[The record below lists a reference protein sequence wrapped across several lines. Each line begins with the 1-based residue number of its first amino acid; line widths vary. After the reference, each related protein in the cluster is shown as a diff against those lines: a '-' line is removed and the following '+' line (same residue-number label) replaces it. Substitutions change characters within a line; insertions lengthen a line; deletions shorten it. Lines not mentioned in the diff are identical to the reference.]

1 MNRTIR
7 RTRIQSAVVGMTI
20 ALWTIAS
27 GLAAPSTNGLRALV
41 AGHAVSATG
50 SAAPPPNAPI
60 DSMYSAIERLAEALH
75 AVTLPNASGGMP
87 RLRGYID
94 AEKLSDEVLGIA
106 STLRDQDALTA
117 ASQTIVSGPDDG
129 RAGVLAD
136 LLGHFSEFSAILDRL
151 DGAQHGNDAQS
162 RFNALVD
169 LARLLDVEPKDKPAH
184 KFNPGTVPGQLA
196 DKKKVREPLQT
207 AAEFQT
213 AVAPNT
219 VAVASTDPPTA
230 SDLSETVEVQLTA
243 NISAQAQQLG
253 NDPVAIRNWV
263 YNNIDFV
270 PSFGSTQ
277 NSQRTLLARRGNAF
291 DTSSLL
297 IALLRAAGIPARY
310 VYGTVDLPVDKVRNW
325 LGDLPDANA
334 AADLLVKCGIP
345 TIVVTVGG
353 TIQFL
358 RIEHVWVEAY
368 VDFSPSRGARNR
380 APDTWVP
387 MDVSFKAYTSTP
399 ALPVVDHVS
408 FNASTA
414 QAAMLSGARQGANW
428 ITGISP
434 AAVEGVND
442 QITQQVASYLATQS
456 VSDAA
461 SVFGKRSITLDN
473 SPILAG
479 TLPYAI
485 KSAQTYRYDALP
497 ANLQQAISVNLYN
510 TSFDVDGDSPQFSV
524 TMPLARIGTSSLQVE
539 YRGATASVDSLIQQY
554 AAANSVTL
562 SATSL
567 SVVPQLKLGATLL
580 KEGATVPYGT
590 QQYWRTAI
598 SQPSGAFT
606 TPPDPSVFPAGT
618 AIAFVVDTSGVTPD
632 YASALTGAYGN
643 RANLPIA
650 DALSMGGLQ
659 YFLLHDM
666 FDDMVAQARHAT
678 VVRLSSVGTFATAVS
693 VSYFFGQP
701 RTASTKGFVTDVKA
715 LRYAILAPTAE
726 EGVRTLAQMGVLGS
740 FSEGAT
746 WSLLTGRDVA
756 GSLSA
761 ATLLLRANEAQIPL
775 YELSQSNVG
784 QDLPALSLDDDD
796 KADIQNAIGA
806 GQIVLVPSREMRV
819 GSWSGVGYV
828 VMDPSTGVAVWRV
841 SGGLN
846 GAIDVGCIVKAISLN
861 VLCNLMFNKLLQQ
874 FINLLN
880 PGALLAT
887 LATRA
892 LIAFV
897 PIVGQIIVVVQLA
910 LELIDITMQ
919 VLKWVRSVMNMI
931 EDLSSDDLA
940 ELGVA
945 AFNDFVCSLGSPCFG
960 SNYFDDI
967 RKNLTVDGIAQGF
980 TGNFAGGLLGGL
992 GGGAPG
998 EPAEGNPVSVGN
1010 GIKWQWERDYDGAGA
1025 YPLIFVRTY
1034 NSAQI
1039 NGSVVGNKWT
1049 HTYQSS
1055 IHVAPAPLGSDAT
1068 PQNAVDAVLVT
1079 RGDGTYS
1086 QYVRRGSAY
1095 VSDSNI
1101 PEPLIRIAD
1110 GAGNTAGWE
1119 VTRLSDEV
1127 EHYDATGRLQ
1137 WVQNRAGLRHTLAY
1151 NTAEQVTSVSDDFG
1165 RSLQFTYDPTTGLLA
1180 TLTDP
1185 DNKVTTYGYDTNRN
1199 ATSVQYPD
1207 TKTRGYLYEDTFLRS
1222 YLTGIVDERGIRYAT
1237 FAYDYRGRA
1246 VLSTHSD
1253 GAGKIALSYGDNT
1266 TTVTDALGTPRTYSY
1281 TLINQRQ
1288 YLIKVDQP
1296 CSAGCSAGGVS
1307 GQSFDGNGFVAT
1319 QTDFNNHST
1328 VLTHN
1333 GRGLITSR
1341 TEASGTPQA
1350 RTTTAQWHATYHLPS
1365 QIVTPLPGGATRTDN
1380 FNYDAQG
1387 NLQAVTA
1394 TAGTDSRQWSYTY
1407 NSRGQVLTA
1416 KSPRTDLAS
1425 VVSYRYDDSTGN
1437 LQKKIDAV
1445 NHETQYTDYDVH
1457 GRLTR
1462 KVDSNGLIT
1471 AYGYDLRGRLTS
1483 ITDGVSTSDSG
1494 ETTRFEYDGTGEL
1507 KQLTLPDNSHLSY
1520 TYDDAQRLTDITDSV
1535 GNAVH
1540 YTLDG
1545 LGNRT
1550 KEDTKDP
1557 NHTLA
1562 QTLSRVIDA
1571 LGRLEQLHG
1580 AQISETTRYT
1590 YDDVGNEKSA
1600 TDPLGHATTS
1610 TYDALN
1616 RLGETDVLDAA
1627 DPAHAVI
1634 GYGYDV
1640 RDNLTSVSDPRQLVT
1655 NYVYSGFDELNTLTS
1670 PDTGITHSQYDPA
1683 GNLTVQTDARGKRG
1697 VYTYDPA
1704 NRLIRIQYG
1713 QADSGIALAGTEE
1726 VVSYGYDEA
1735 TGGAGAIGSLTHADV
1750 SGTPLGNSHLGYQYD
1765 THGRLTQKAQQL
1777 GSAPALITQ
1786 SHYNSLGQRDEVT
1799 LPSGAV
1805 INYAYGADGRV
1816 MTIAV
1821 NGVVI
1826 VRDVAYFPFGDLE
1839 SWTEATI
1846 SGGADYTRQ
1855 YDSDG
1860 RVTSHRD
1867 GSVNRQL
1874 AYDAASR
1881 ITSSVDSS
1889 VGGTANWTYGY
1900 DDQDRLTGATNAA
1913 TTGITSGTNQSFV
1926 YDATGNR
1933 TSATNSGI
1941 TTNFIVDN
1949 QSNRLTQVG
1958 GSTRT
1963 YDAAG
1968 NTTDWIGPIG
1978 AIHANYSAR
1987 NRLAQT
1993 QTVAPLATYAY
2004 DAWGERIGKQG
2015 VGYTQFVYDDDGH
2028 LQGEYDQTGRLIE
2041 ETLWLDDTPVATLKL
2056 RTGAADGSA
2065 IGGGSATPWQG
2076 LPAGGVEVFWIESDQ
2091 LDSPRA
2097 IVNQAHQLLW
2107 QWDSDPFGTTFPNQ
2121 MPSASQGIATTFAYS
2136 LRFPGQ
2142 YFDVETQTHYNYFRD
2157 YDPQAGKYVESDPIG
2172 LDSSINSFSYTY
2184 GSPITHFDPYGLAI
2198 KPVLEL
2204 PGQLN
2209 RKRDRR
2215 SGNFSIV
2222 NCDCIKQKF
2231 IQAEGFD
2238 PSSHMA
2244 SGSGGKLLNP
2254 PGYEWHHPPDNP
2266 RVIWLL
2272 RMCDH
2277 RASEN
2282 QTQLHPQRQGG
2293 IKRHGGK

>member
-1 MNRTIR
+1 M
-7 RTRIQSAVVGMTI
+7 
-20 ALWTIAS
+20 
-27 GLAAPSTNGLRALV
+27 
-41 AGHAVSATG
+41 
-50 SAAPPPNAPI
+50 
-60 DSMYSAIERLAEALH
+60 DRLAQALH
-75 AVTLPNASGGMP
+75 AVTLPNASGGMA

-94 AEKLSDEVLGIA
+94 ADKLSDEVLGIA

-117 ASQTIVSGPDDG
+117 ASNTIVPGPDDG

-136 LLGHFSEFSAILDRL
+136 LLGHFNEFSAILDRL

-169 LARLLDVEPKDKPAH
+169 LARLLDVEPKDRPAH

-207 AAEFQT
+207 AAEFQA

-219 VAVASTDPPTA
+219 IAVAASDPPTA

-243 NISAQAQQLG
+243 NILAKAQQLG

-277 NSQRTLLARRGNAF
+277 NSQRTLFARRGNAF

-297 IALLRAAGIPARY
+297 IALLRAAGTPARY
-310 VYGTVDLPVDKVRNW
+310 VYGTVDLPADKVRNW

-334 AADLLVKCGIP
+334 AADLLAKSGIP

-368 VDFSPSRGARNR
+368 VDFSPSRGAHNR

-387 MDVSFKAYTSTP
+387 MDASFKSYTSTP
-399 ALPVVDHVS
+399 PLPVMDHVS
-408 FNASTA
+408 FNAGSA
-414 QAAMLSGARQGANW
+414 QAAMLAGAKQGANW
-428 ITGISP
+428 VTGISP
-434 AAVEGVND
+434 AAVQGVND
-442 QITQQVASYLATQS
+442 QVTQQVASYLASQS

-461 SVFGKRSITLDN
+461 SMLGKRSVTPDN
-473 SPILAG
+473 SPVLAG
-479 TLPYAI
+479 SLPYAI
-485 KSAQTYRYDALP
+485 KSAQTYRFDALA

-539 YRGATASVDSLIQQY
+539 YRGATAAAASLLQQY

-567 SVVPQLKLGATLL
+567 SVVPQLELGGTLL
-580 KEGATVPYGT
+580 KEGAAVAYGT
-590 QQYWRTAI
+590 QQFWRATI

-618 AIAFVVDTSGVTPD
+618 AIAFVVDTSGVAPD
-632 YASALTGAYGN
+632 YAEALTGAYGN

-659 YFLLHDM
+659 YFLLHDV

-678 VVRLSSVGTFATAVS
+678 VVRLPSVGTFATAVS

-701 RTASTKGFVTDVKA
+701 RTASTQGFVTDVKA
-715 LRYAILAPTAE
+715 LRYAVVAPSAE

-775 YELSQSNVG
+775 YEIGQSNLG
-784 QDLPALSLDDDD
+784 QDLPTLSLSDDD
-796 KADIQNAIGA
+796 KTDIQNAVAA
-806 GQIVLVPSREMRV
+806 GQIVLVPAREMRI
-819 GSWSGVGYV
+819 GAWSGVGYV
-828 VMDPSTGVAVWRV
+828 VMDPGTGAGVWRV

-846 GAIDVGCIVKAISLN
+846 GGIDVGCIVKAISLN
-861 VLCNLMFNKLLQQ
+861 VLCNLMFDKLLKQ
-874 FINLLN
+874 FIALLN

-892 LIAFV
+892 LVAFV

-910 LELIDITMQ
+910 LELINITMQ
-919 VLKWVRSVMNMI
+919 VLKWVRGIMNMI
-931 EDLSSDDLA
+931 EDLSADDLS
-940 ELGVA
+940 ELGIA

-967 RKNLTVDGIAQGF
+967 KHNFSPDGIGQAF
-980 TGNFAGGLLGGL
+980 TGNLAGGLLGGL

-1025 YPLIFVRTY
+1025 YPMTFVRTY
-1034 NSAQI
+1034 NSAQT

-1079 RGDGTYS
+1079 HGDGTYS

-1095 VSDSNI
+1095 APDSNI
-1101 PEPLIRIAD
+1101 PEPLIRLAD
-1110 GAGNTAGWE
+1110 GGGNTAGWE
-1119 VTRLSDEV
+1119 VTRLSDEI
-1127 EHYDATGRLQ
+1127 EHYDAAGHLQ
-1137 WVQNRAGLRHTLAY
+1137 WVQNRAGLRHTLGY
-1151 NTAEQVTSVSDDFG
+1151 NAAGQVTSVSDDFG
-1165 RSLQFTYDPTTGLLA
+1165 RSLQLAYDPTTGLLA

-1185 DNKVTTYGYDTNRN
+1185 DNKMTTYGYDTNRN

-1207 TKTRGYLYEDTFLRS
+1207 TKTRGYLYEDAFLKS
-1222 YLTGIVDERGIRYAT
+1222 YLTGIVDERGVRYAT

-1246 VLSTHSD
+1246 ILSTHSD

-1266 TTVTDALGTPRTYSY
+1266 TTVTDAIGTVRTYSY

-1307 GQSFDGNGFVAT
+1307 SQSFDGNGFVAT
-1319 QTDFNNHST
+1319 QTDFNHHSI
-1328 VLTHN
+1328 VLSHN

-1365 QIVTPLPGGATRTDN
+1365 QIVSPLPGGATRTDN
-1380 FNYDAQG
+1380 FAYDAQG
-1387 NLQAVTA
+1387 NLQAITA
-1394 TAGTDSRQWSYTY
+1394 TAGTDIRQWNYTY
-1407 NSRGQVLTA
+1407 NGRGQVLTA

-1425 VVSYRYDDSTGN
+1425 VVSYHYDDSTGN
-1437 LQKKIDAV
+1437 LQKKVDAV
-1445 NHETQYTDYDVH
+1445 NHETHYTDYDVH
-1457 GRLTR
+1457 GRLTE
-1462 KVDSNGLIT
+1462 KIDSNGLIT
-1471 AYGYDLRGRLTS
+1471 AYGYDLRGRMTFV
-1483 ITDGVSTSDSG
+1483 TDRISNSDAG

-1507 KQLTLPDNSHLSY
+1507 KQLTLPDGSFLSY
-1520 TYDDAQRLTDITDSV
+1520 AYDDAQRLTDISDSV

-1562 QTLSRVIDA
+1562 QTLSRVMDA
-1571 LGRLEQLHG
+1571 LGRLDQLHG
-1580 AQISETTRYT
+1580 AQNGETTRYT
-1590 YDDVGNEKSA
+1590 YDDVGNERSA

-1610 TYDALN
+1610 NYDALN
-1616 RLGETDVLDAA
+1616 RLSETDVLDVA

-1640 RDNLTSVSDPRQLVT
+1640 RDNLTSVSDPRQLIT
-1655 NYVYSGFDELNTLTS
+1655 KYANSGFDELNTLTS
-1670 PDTGITHSQYDPA
+1670 PDTGVTQYQYDPS

-1697 VYTYDPA
+1697 VYAYDPA
-1704 NRLIRIQYG
+1704 DRLTQIQYG
-1713 QADSGIALAGTEE
+1713 QAGSGIALAGIEE

-1735 TGGAGAIGSLTHADV
+1735 TGGTGAVGRLTHADV
-1750 SGTPLGNSHLGYQYD
+1750 TGTPLGNSHLAYQYD
-1765 THGRLTQKAQQL
+1765 THGRVTQKTQQL
-1777 GSAPALITQ
+1777 AIAPALFVQT
-1786 SHYNSLGQRDEVT
+1786 HYNALGQRDEVT

-1805 INYAYGADGRV
+1805 ISYAYGADGRV

-1826 VRDVAYFPFGDLE
+1826 VRDVAYFPFGDLG
-1839 SWTEATI
+1839 SWTESTI
-1846 SGGADYTRQ
+1846 SGGASYTRQ
-1855 YDSDG
+1855 YDGDG
-1860 RVTSHRD
+1860 RVTSYRD

-1881 ITSSVDSS
+1881 ITASVDSG
-1889 VGGTANWTYGY
+1889 VGGTADWTYGY

-1913 TTGITSGTNQSFV
+1913 MTGATSGINQSFV

-1933 TSATNSGI
+1933 TTATTSGV
-1941 TTNFIVDN
+1941 TTNYVTDS
-1949 QSNRLTQVG
+1949 QSNRLAQIG
-1958 GSTRT
+1958 GVARN

-1968 NTTDWIGPIG
+1968 NTTDWVSPVG
-1978 AIHANYSAR
+1978 AIHASYSAR

-1993 QTVAPLATYAY
+1993 QTVAPLASYAY
-2004 DAWGERIGKQG
+2004 DAWGERVGKQG
-2015 VGYTQFVYDDDGH
+2015 AGYTQFVYDDDGH
-2028 LQGEYDQTGRLIE
+2028 LQGEYDQAGRLIE
-2041 ETLWLDDTPVATLKL
+2041 ETLWLDDTPVVTLKL
-2056 RTGAADGSA
+2056 RAGAADGSA

-2091 LDSPRA
+2091 LDTPRA
-2097 IVNQAHQLLW
+2097 IVNQTHQLIW
-2107 QWDSDPFGTTFPNQ
+2107 QWDSDPFGNTLPNQ
-2121 MPSASQGIATTFAYS
+2121 TPSISQGIATAFVYN

-2142 YFDVETQTHYNYFRD
+2142 YFDAETQTHYNYFRD
-2157 YDPQAGKYVESDPIG
+2157 YESQSGRYAESDRLGLGDGANTFLYVGADPLAYFDDVADKRSRAGRNAALRRIESDPKIARCIRG
-2172 LDSSINSFSYTY
+2172 WIRNERRHAAQGGRPSIN
-2184 GSPITHFDPYGLAI
+2184 
-2198 KPVLEL
+2198 
-2204 PGQLN
+2204 
-2209 RKRDRR
+2209 RDGTP
-2215 SGNFSIV
+2215 SNKGNKYIR
-2222 NCDCIKQKF
+2222 
-2231 IQAEGFD
+2231 
-2238 PSSHMA
+2238 
-2244 SGSGGKLLNP
+2244 LP
-2254 PGYEWHHPPDNP
+2254 PGYDLAHPGDAPSCQGNSYKNTCMQNEQVHD
-2266 RVIWLL
+2266 I
-2272 RMCDH
+2272 
-2277 RASEN
+2277 
-2282 QTQLHPQRQGG
+2282 QTKHEQARGRYG
-2293 IKRHGGK
+2293 RR